1 MGVRAMCANDER
13 QGKTVIRLN
22 NVDELDAFAEAI

>member
-1 MGVRAMCANDER
+1 MGVRAMCADAKR

-22 NVDELDAFAEAI
+22 NVDELDAFADAI